1 MGIHSMNDKGWNM
14 DIIILNSSNL
24 PIYLQI
30 KNQMIE
36 QILKGEIPEGTKLPS
51 IRQLAKE
58 LKISVITTKRA
69 YEELENEGY
78 IDTVLGKGSFVSL
91 KEKDILKQKQLE
103 AISNQLKEI
112 TVDAKKF
119 NITLEQLVHLMKEFY
134 EEG

>member
-1 MGIHSMNDKGWNM
+1 M

-30 KNQMIE
+30 KNQIIE
-36 QILKGEIPEGTKLPS
+36 QILKGELEEGTKLPS

-69 YEELENEGY
+69 YEELENERY

-103 AISNQLKEI
+103 TISNQLKQI
-112 TVDAKKF
+112 TKDAQKYG
-119 NITLEQLVHLMKEFY
+119 ISLEQLIHLIKEWY
-134 EEG
+134 KEG

>member
-1 MGIHSMNDKGWNM
+1 M
-14 DIIILNSSNL
+14 DIIIINSSNL

-30 KNQMIE
+30 KNQIIE
-36 QILKGEIPEGTKLPS
+36 QILKGEIAEGTKLPS

-78 IDTVLGKGSFVSL
+78 IDSVLGKGSFISH
-91 KEKDILKQKQLE
+91 KDKDLLKQKQIE
-103 AISNQLKEI
+103 TISNQLKEI
-112 TVDAKKF
+112 SVDAKKYGLTVEEL
-119 NITLEQLVHLMKEFY
+119 IQLIKEFY

>member
-1 MGIHSMNDKGWNM
+1 M

-30 KNQMIE
+30 KNQIIE
-36 QILKGEIPEGTKLPS
+36 QILKGELEEGTKLPS

-103 AISNQLKEI
+103 TISNQLKQI
-112 TVDAKKF
+112 TKDAQKYG
-119 NITLEQLVHLMKEFY
+119 ISLEQLIHLIKEWY
-134 EEG
+134 KEG

>member
-1 MGIHSMNDKGWNM
+1 MNDKGWNM
-14 DIIILNSSNL
+14 DIIILNSSHL

-30 KNQMIE
+30 KNQIIE
-36 QILKGEIPEGTKLPS
+36 QILKGEIAEGTKLPS

-78 IDTVLGKGSFVSL
+78 IDTILGKGSFVSL

-119 NITLEQLVHLMKEFY
+119 NITLEQLVRLMEEFY

>member
-1 MGIHSMNDKGWNM
+1 MNDKGWNM